1 MTAEKDNGSLLT
13 AILAVQGEVG
23 TLFKDKVAT
32 VPTKSGGQYQYR
44 YIALDAIV
52 EQVGPILNKHGLIWM
67 TFPTG
72 MGAEAPSLRYV
83 LQHAATGE
91 EVSGVMPLM
100 LGPNQTPQGM
110 GSALTYA
117 RRYSLC
123 AVLNLVAD
131 DDDDAQASAQQQQ
144 KAGAAARAKA
154 NMGEE
159 ERTLLAEAEALYEA
173 HHKDTLPQQRFD
185 SYRDSTGYNV
195 EGLQRLVD
203 WLNENKPKPADA

>member
-1 MTAEKDNGSLLT
+1 MAEKDNGSLLT

-67 TFPTG
+67 TFPQN
-72 MGAEAPSLRYV
+72 GANGHPSLRYV

-91 EVSGVMPLM
+91 KVEDEMPLL

-173 HHKDTLPQQRFD
+173 HHKGTLPQQRFD

-203 WLNENKPKPADA
+203 WLNENKPAPKEEE